1 MIAAS
6 IDFGGTKLMLGFV
19 DEEGHILGQE
29 TFPTP
34 KEQGP
39 EGVADFALEKLH
51 RLGKARGIGLER
63 CVGVGSTVPALASSK
78 DGMLLY
84 APAHGWWDVPFARML
99 SERFHLPARIANDVN
114 ACALA
119 EQRFGLGRQLRN
131 FLWVTVSTGVGSAL
145 ILEGQLYEG
154 TNGLAGEIGHF
165 VLEPQGYPC
174 GCGMR
179 GCVEAIAA
187 GPAIHRRA
195 LELGVQAA
203 DAKEVAQK
211 AAGGDERARQAIRA
225 SEDYLAQAFSYAV
238 NLLDLDAV
246 IVGGG
251 VSQSLDL
258 PYIETCMRSMVIM
271 RERRKVRVQAT
282 GLGYSAA
289 LVGAA
294 ALVLPNRNFPKGGKT
309 YE

>member
-19 DEEGHILGQE
+19 DQAGQILGQQ

-34 KEQGP
+34 KERGP

-51 RLGKARGIGLER
+51 ALGRSRGIELER
-63 CVGVGSTVPALASSK
+63 CVGVGSTVPALANTK
-78 DGMLLY
+78 AGMLLY

-99 SERFHLPARIANDVN
+99 EERFHLPARIANDVN

-119 EQRFGLGRQLRN
+119 ELRFGLGRQLRN

-154 TNGLAGEIGHF
+154 SGALAGEIGHF
-165 VLEPQGYPC
+165 VLEPEGYEC

-187 GPAIHRRA
+187 GPAIARRA
-195 LELGVQAA
+195 REMGVQAA
-203 DAKEVAQK
+203 DAREVARLAAQGDPK
-211 AAGGDERARQAIRA
+211 AKAAIRA

-246 IVGGG
+246 VLGGG

-258 PYIETCMRSMVIM
+258 AYVERAMLAKVIM
-271 RERRKVRVQAT
+271 RERRKVRVLPT
-282 GLGYSAA
+282 TLGYSAA

-294 ALVLPNRNFPKGGKT
+294 SLVLPG
-309 YE
+309 